1 MRELEAVARREGA
14 TRVTRISV
22 RLGALSHFT
31 PEHFRDHL
39 ADAAV
44 GTVAEAAQVDA
55 ICDRNPTD
63 ARARDVVLENV
74 EVELPDAVEAP

>member
-55 ICDRNPTD
+55 ICDGNPTD